1 MGLEEEHYSRYLTVK
16 DSFCPV
22 MTREVIDETP
32 RRWMDYY
39 PHESFLELLDMVL
52 KTIHGGEKP
61 IWVVGNYGTG
71 KTNTALVIQKLFMD
85 DEERVNEWFD
95 EYREVITQ
103 RFPDIR
109 KDLMKVR
116 EERTFVV
123 FDYNSSG
130 LKPDREFIV
139 RLEKTIVTDLR
150 KGGYAIPPASPLSQ
164 IVARIREEGPSFER
178 KLDEL
183 RGRFQFINE
192 SKTVDDV
199 VKILESTGEND
210 SIHALG
216 EVEEV
221 LRARDIFLDIDVKG
235 FRSWIAKVCEANGFG
250 RVVFIFDEFS
260 DFISNNTTNLK
271 TFEELAESPSLNRF
285 MFMPITHLGLAA
297 FKSDTSNSA
306 EKSEDRYRIKRITM
320 PDNIAFEL
328 MAHAISKE
336 LPEAD
341 RREWE
346 TIKTNLW
353 ASLKGAADKLNP
365 QHSTKLQQTLENML
379 PIHPMTGFMLKTLS
393 VVIGSNQRSVFNFL
407 SDDMGSGTFKRFL
420 DEGGPGVWGKT
431 LLTIDYL
438 WDFFMERNSLET
450 GKDVSEIYSYYL
462 KFRNGGQLRNKTD
475 EDPDIRILKTVLL
488 FVLLSRLATDGAE
501 LLQPTRENIKL
512 SYMGDSSVSNI
523 DVILDALSNMSIIT
537 VLNDGIICLFT
548 SSVEDREAEK
558 KAEELGKKFDKVNS
572 VTKEKIEGQLKSQ
585 LSVYPKE
592 RFEIRVT
599 NPDDVRVPNESFIDK
614 FGNGNK
620 NEGAICLWFV
630 IAKDN
635 EESLK
640 IINKVTN
647 CYKNEGSNCRLVF
660 FSFDNVTFC
669 SSNRNEWNNYV
680 LGLAKVEL
688 ENSNSVK
695 QNLKGYV
702 NRMES
707 SWLDKIVKCESITA
721 YYSPDEISKITWSQ
735 FKLALREID
744 DRFLE
749 NNIDHLVK
757 SSGFGANV
765 SNLKGAAMAGVTLS
779 TTSTQIKNLLSQ
791 FIEEYG
797 NNPEWFA
804 ENPDH
809 TLTKVHGMIIHDL
822 ESDLSKSRN
831 FSLDKVYEKLRRAPF
846 GFKSVT
852 MTAMVLGFCMRELTD
867 GRYQWTDGK
876 ITGVLDAENLA
887 QIIES
892 TLKNG
897 HGTNIRN
904 KKEVCRLTPEDQAF
918 ISLAPSM
925 FGVHQ
930 KAGSI
935 KEASILITNRFE
947 AVSSKVPIWVI
958 PDYVRS
964 LGDQNAEAI
973 ATAID
978 DIATVLSIS
987 AKGDLE
993 KRTEAT
999 RDLGRRLIDDP
1010 DLPKKVEAYI
1020 KKDIFRTAF
1029 REYIRKRYSDLN
1041 SIAEEV
1047 QDHNC
1052 NYTESILNKMAETSS
1067 FLWKEFN
1074 LDENVNQVICEYHVI
1089 RSVQKIASLPTFID
1103 FNRSLDVLEKGI
1115 SDAPVP
1121 LNIISKK
1128 YPQIPEVLESIHQLK
1143 KPQSSNIM
1151 EELSGIIEEN
1161 KGALHNLF
1169 FDNSKSELI
1178 SIVKSNYDFKD
1189 IQNDDVN
1196 AIVKGLFQ
1204 NSSKNGISTMLE
1216 NDFFKLLDSEIER
1229 YRINSLKN
1237 RIGQMWKN
1245 KTGVSGMKEWESS
1258 NRMPARYAF
1267 PDVTDEV
1274 FAVVR
1279 NPDSYTESK
1288 LSEAIEIIEGQDPS
1302 DVDRSREKFI
1312 EDMVPEQYRDLIDFS
1327 TLVQYLQ
1334 AKNTDPSTWRRNTD
1348 LKPLIRE
1355 QYSVNIVPKVRQRID
1370 RMSSD
1375 DLKKAILETIENNES
1390 LGLELIKAI
1399 R

>member
-1 MGLEEEHYSRYLTVK
+1 MSSEEEHYSRYLTVK

-39 PHESFLELLDMVL
+39 PHEPFLELLDKVL
-52 KTIHGGEKP
+52 KTMHGGEKP

-85 DEERVNEWFD
+85 DEERVDEWFD
-95 EYREVITQ
+95 EYRDVIIQ
-103 RFPDIR
+103 KFPDIQ
-109 KDLMKVR
+109 KDLMKGR

-130 LKPDREFIV
+130 LRPDREFIV
-139 RLEKTIVTDLR
+139 RLEKTIVADLR
-150 KGGYAIPPASPLSQ
+150 KGGYVIPSASLLSQ
-164 IVARIREEGPSFER
+164 IVDRVREEGPSFEK

-250 RVVFIFDEFS
+250 RIVFIFDEFS
-260 DFISNNTTNLK
+260 DFISNNTANLK

-285 MFMPITHLGLAA
+285 MFIPITHLGLAA
-297 FKSDTSNSA
+297 FKSDTSSSA
-306 EKSEDRYRIKRITM
+306 EKSVDRYTIKRISM

-328 MAHAISKE
+328 MAHAISKD
-336 LPEAD
+336 LSEAD

-346 TIKTNLW
+346 AIKANLW
-353 ASLKGAADKLNP
+353 ASLKCAADKLNP
-365 QHSTKLQQTLENML
+365 QHSTKLQQTLEDML

-407 SDDMGSGTFKRFL
+407 SDGMGSGIFKRFL

-438 WDFFMERNSLET
+438 WDFFMEIDSLDT

-475 EDPDIRILKTVLL
+475 DDPDIRVLKTVLL
-488 FVLLSRLATDGAE
+488 FVLLSRLATDGGE
-501 LLQPTRENIKL
+501 LLQPTRENIKF
-512 SYMGDSSVSNI
+512 SYMGDSSVNNVDI
-523 DVILDALSNMSIIT
+523 ILDALSSMSVIT
-537 VLNDGIICLFT
+537 VLNDGMICLFT

-558 KAEELGKKFDKVNS
+558 RAEDLGKKFDKVNS
-572 VTKEKIEGQLKSQ
+572 VTKEKIEGQLKSI
-585 LSVYPKE
+585 LSLYPQE

-599 NPDDVRVPNESFIDK
+599 NPDDVRVFNEAFIGK
-614 FGNGNK
+614 FGNSNK
-620 NEGAICLWFV
+620 NEGAICLWFI

-647 CYKNEGSNCRLVF
+647 CFRNEGSNCRLVF
-660 FSFDNVTFC
+660 FSFDNVSFC
-669 SSNRNEWNNYV
+669 SSNRNEWNDYV
-680 LGLAKVEL
+680 LNLAKMEL

-695 QNLKGYV
+695 QNLRGYV
-702 NRMES
+702 SRIES
-707 SWLDKIVKCESITA
+707 AWLDKIVKCENISV
-721 YYSPDEISKITWSQ
+721 YYSFDEINKISWSQ
-735 FKLALREID
+735 FKLVLREID

-749 NNIDHLVK
+749 NNIDNLVK
-757 SSGFGANV
+757 SPGFGAKIG
-765 SNLKGAAMAGVTLS
+765 NLKGAAMAGVTLD
-779 TTSTQIKNLLSQ
+779 TSNTQIKNLLSQ
-791 FIEEYG
+791 FIEEFG
-797 NNPEWFA
+797 ESSDWFS

-809 TLTKVHGMIIHDL
+809 TLTKVHDMIFHDL

-831 FSLDKVYEKLRRAPF
+831 FSLDKVYDKLRRAPF

-852 MTAMVLGFCMRELTD
+852 MTAMTLGFCMRGLTD

-876 ITGVLDAENLA
+876 ITAVLDSQNLA
-887 QIIES
+887 EIIES

-897 HGTNIRN
+897 TGISNRN
-904 KKEVCRLTPEDQAF
+904 KKEICRLTPEDQAF

-925 FGVHQ
+925 FGIHQ

-935 KEASILITNRFE
+935 KEASTLITNTFE
-947 AVSSKVPIWVI
+947 EVSGKIPIWVI

-964 LGDQNAEAI
+964 QGDQDAEAI
-973 ATAID
+973 AAAID

-987 AKGDLE
+987 AKGDME

-999 RDLGRRLIDDP
+999 RDLGRRLIANP
-1010 DLPKKVEAYI
+1010 DFPKKVEAYI
-1020 KKDIFRTAF
+1020 RKDVFRTAF
-1029 REYIRKRYSDLN
+1029 KEYIRKRYPEMD

-1047 QDHNC
+1047 QDYNC
-1052 NYTESILNKMAETSS
+1052 NYTDSILNKMAETSS

-1074 LDENVNQVICEYHVI
+1074 LDENVDQVIYEYHI
-1089 RSVQKIASLPTFID
+1089 IKAVQEIASLPTFID
-1103 FNRSLDVLEKGI
+1103 FNRSLNVLEKGI
-1115 SDAPVP
+1115 TDTPVP
-1121 LNIISKK
+1121 LSIISKK
-1128 YPQIPEVLESIHQLK
+1128 YPQMPDVLDSIRQMK
-1143 KPQSSNIM
+1143 KPQPSNTMDELSNI
-1151 EELSGIIEEN
+1151 IEN
-1161 KGALHNLF
+1161 NRVVIHNLF
-1169 FDNSKSELI
+1169 FDNSKRELI
-1178 SIVKSNYDFKD
+1178 SIVKSSYDFKD
-1189 IQNDDVN
+1189 IQDDDVSS
-1196 AIVKGLFQ
+1196 IVKGIFQ
-1204 NSSKNGISTMLE
+1204 NRSEMSVKSD

-1229 YRINSLKN
+1229 FRVNSLKSK
-1237 RIGQMWKN
+1237 IGPIWKS
-1245 KTGVSGMKEWESS
+1245 KTGTSGMKEWELS
-1258 NRMPARYAF
+1258 NKMPARYAF
-1267 PDVTDEV
+1267 PDMTDEA
-1274 FAVVR
+1274 FAVIW

-1288 LSEAIEIIEGQDPS
+1288 LSEAIDLLEGQDPS
-1302 DVDRSREKFI
+1302 DVDKSREKFI
-1312 EDMVPEQYRDLIDFS
+1312 EEMVPEQYRDLIDFS

-1334 AKNTDPSTWRRNTD
+1334 AKNVDPSTWRHNID

-1355 QYSVNIVPKVRQRID
+1355 QYSVKIVPKAKERIN

-1390 LGLELIKAI
+1390 LGIELIKAI